1 MTARYTLYKEDW
13 CPFCRRVQSFLDAAG
28 LDIPMRD
35 TLRDA
40 DARRELIVG
49 GGRPTVP
56 CLKIVAAD
64 GAERWL
70 YESADIVEYLRANA
84 VP

>member
-1 MTARYTLYKEDW
+1 MTEQCTLYKEDW
-13 CPFCRRVQSFLDAAG
+13 CPFCRRVQSFLDGAG
-28 LDIPMRD
+28 IDIPMRD
-35 TLRDA
+35 TLHDA
-40 DARRELIVG
+40 DARRELVSG

-56 CLKIVAAD
+56 CLKIVAPN

-70 YESADIVEYLRANA
+70 YESADIIDYLRANA